1 MGEFDF
7 SFSYSFGSYDT
18 YSGFSGYAGQDIT
31 YQGTTAAG
39 FDAYTSNPYLT
50 TTTTTGFTLDTS
62 IVGTANYQIG
72 VDLTNNAVSG
82 FANPN
87 TGGTQALSLDN
98 TYYTLAS
105 GSDAYLTSQFNTLG
119 SIAVIQTET
128 ATVIGNTIGVGPD
141 DYTVISDNTV
151 VNDITTVAGETS
163 NLNVAA
169 TVGVSAYNTTSNTS
183 LADDQQYVNLGTTTT
198 TGYNSS
204 LDTTTRFGMFGE
216 DLNAELIADLVAQ
229 DIRDATV
236 NDVVGYVSELYTEI
250 ITEARNA
257 RAGTISE
264 VVAVELAYQSGVTD
278 ERVVGPGIGG
288 NSTVLD
294 VVEGP
299 SFVELIASTALAI
312 SNNDPAALAAL
323 KTGLPN
329 PFDYGYDLDT
339 GIFASEEDAS
349 LYAQAR
355 VANITNLISTGID
368 LVVTTYQVSQQLLI
382 SNPTTFT
389 IQNADGTFQILP
401 YTLQKQVQEL
411 NDPTTARAVVTAIQ
425 EAGGVIANADLSFA
439 NLERLVEI
447 NDLKTINSTIVI
459 DEEILR
465 DEGGAGGDLVTQGFA
480 NSAEVATN
488 NPQTWRFV
496 MEEVRPVDFPT
507 YDAELTT
514 EERAQLVEGLNNQII
529 RTVDSNITGAGS
541 AIEKSNAIQNIID
554 SNGYGLGLDQDQL
567 DYLNEGL
574 ASATAYA
581 TSYAAAFTLVNSA
594 LASIASIQQTDSSAS
609 VTQDRRSA
617 ADDLWNSLTPL
628 EKQVARDTGLAK
640 DLDKLLSD
648 PFGIIDSGNIRQ
660 LDVYSTGE
668 NTGVQGAVDRAV
680 AEFLSQNGTI
690 TEDQYTKIEDAVNE
704 VYRVEQQRDAID
716 TVVPPQDRQNFMVK
730 VRARDTSLS
739 RAQSNAEPDSPESS
753 ASVTQYQNYA
763 AALEILRDE
772 TGGKTASEWV
782 DEGKLVEATPGSGIF
797 SGTIPFAPGSSIFVP
812 LTVSLSTIN
821 AQQALIEQTTQQRQ
835 GLLNEGISADT
846 LDNPV
851 NLEKA
856 VAQQLPLADQV
867 LSTTSAALVDTN
879 PDSAGFGFPV
889 PPTASRNQQQPQRQ
903 TLQVTS
909 EQATAGS
916 GSAIST
922 TTLALVAAASAVAV
936 TNADAVVA
944 TASNLI
950 DSATSFV
957 GGLFKSSN
965 TTASASTTDT
975 GDYGSD
981 YTSEFALA
989 NFVGLDDIETSASN
1003 VNGSDIYEWPT
1014 GTDGS
1019 TPYDDDGNLNPG
1031 WELDEDNNPVYV
1043 GFDKTDAPAD
1053 VPVQDIYQ
1061 YPSGPNGETP
1071 YDDDGN
1077 LNPGWEL
1084 DEDNNPVYVGSD
1096 YISSSLL
1103 DSANASREYASK
1115 LLAQQQATLEAQ
1127 RKLINNGDWR
1137 VRLSLAPAAD
1147 YLYNTP
1153 GDGTAGILEPL
1164 RVTNGVLF
1172 PYTPQID
1179 TQYRAEYDSYSLTHS
1194 NYKGYFYKSSHTDA
1208 VNITATFTA
1217 QDTSEAEYLLAVI
1230 HFFRSV
1236 TKMFYGQDPERG
1248 APPPLV
1254 YLTGLGE
1261 YQFNGHPCVVTNFN
1275 YTLPAD
1281 VDYIRARSKNVSY
1294 SNLLQRRDR
1303 QSLPT
1308 NLLTSALDRLF
1319 NAGVTKG
1326 AIPETQA
1333 PPTLGLNSP
1342 TYVPTKMQITISL
1355 LPVQSRSQVSKQFS
1369 LKQFANGNLLKGG
1382 FW

>member
-31 YQGTTAAG
+31 YQGTTATG
-39 FDAYTSNPYLT
+39 FDAFTSNPYLT

-72 VDLTNNAVSG
+72 VDFTNNAVSG

-141 DYTVISDNTV
+141 DFTVISDNTV

-183 LADDQQYVNLGTTTT
+183 LADDQQYVDLGTTTT

-507 YDAELTT
+507 YDPNLTT

-690 TEDQYTKIEDAVNE
+690 TEDQYTKIEGAVIE

-730 VRARDTSLS
+730 VRARDTSLTQ
-739 RAQSNAEPDSPESS
+739 AQSNAEPDSPEPP

-772 TGGKTASEWV
+772 TGGKTASEWLA
-782 DEGKLVEATPGSGIF
+782 EGKLVEATPGSGIF

-889 PPTASRNQQQPQRQ
+889 PPTPSRNQQQPQRQ

-1096 YISSSLL
+1096 YISPSLL

-1179 TQYRAEYDSYSLTHS
+1179 TQYRADYDSYSLTHS

-1261 YQFNGHPCVVTNFN
+1261 YQFNGHPCVVTSFN

>member
-31 YQGTTAAG
+31 YQGTTATG
-39 FDAYTSNPYLT
+39 FDAFTSNPYLT

-72 VDLTNNAVSG
+72 VDFTNNAVSG

-141 DYTVISDNTV
+141 DFTVISDNTV

-183 LADDQQYVNLGTTTT
+183 LADDQQYVDLGTTTT

-507 YDAELTT
+507 YDPNLTT

-690 TEDQYTKIEDAVNE
+690 TEDQYTKIEGAVIE

-730 VRARDTSLS
+730 VRARDTSLTQ
-739 RAQSNAEPDSPESS
+739 AQSNAEPDSPEPP
-753 ASVTQYQNYA
+753 ASVTQYQNYV
-763 AALEILRDE
+763 AALEILREE

-1096 YISSSLL
+1096 YISPSLL

-1179 TQYRAEYDSYSLTHS
+1179 TQYRADYDSYSLTHS

-1261 YQFNGHPCVVTNFN
+1261 YQFNGHPCVVTSFN

>member
-39 FDAYTSNPYLT
+39 FDAFTSNPYLT

-72 VDLTNNAVSG
+72 VDFTNNAVSG

-141 DYTVISDNTV
+141 DFTVISDNTV

-183 LADDQQYVNLGTTTT
+183 LADDQQYVDLGTTTT

-507 YDAELTT
+507 YDPNLTT

-609 VTQDRRSA
+609 VTQDRRLA

-690 TEDQYTKIEDAVNE
+690 TEDQYTKIEGAVIE

-730 VRARDTSLS
+730 VRARDTSLTQ
-739 RAQSNAEPDSPESS
+739 AQSNAEPDSPEPP
-753 ASVTQYQNYA
+753 ASVTQYQNYV
-763 AALEILRDE
+763 AALEILREE

-889 PPTASRNQQQPQRQ
+889 PPTPSRNQQQPQRQ

-1096 YISSSLL
+1096 YISPSLL

-1179 TQYRAEYDSYSLTHS
+1179 TQYRADYDSYSLTHS

-1261 YQFNGHPCVVTNFN
+1261 YQFNGHPCVVTSFN

>member
-1 MGEFDF
+1 MEDF
-7 SFSYSFGSYDT
+7 SFSYSFGSYDS
-18 YSGFSGYAGQDIT
+18 YSGFSGGYAGQDIT

-39 FDAYTSNPYLT
+39 FDGYTSNPFLT

-72 VDLTNNAVSG
+72 VDFTNNAVSG

-105 GSDAYLTSQFNTLG
+105 GSDAYLTSQFNTLE
-119 SIAVIQTET
+119 SIATIQTLT
-128 ATVIGNTIGVGPD
+128 ATVIGNTIGVGVD
-141 DYTVISDNTV
+141 DYTVTSDNFV

-169 TVGVSAYNTTSNTS
+169 TVGVSAYNTTSNAS

-204 LDTTTRFGMFGE
+204 LDTTTRFGPFGE
-216 DLNAELIADLVAQ
+216 DLDAELIADLVAQ
-229 DIRDATV
+229 DIRDTTV
-236 NDVVGYVSELYTEI
+236 NDVVGYVSELYSEI

-257 RAGTISE
+257 RAGTIAD

-312 SNNDPAALAAL
+312 SNNDPAVLAAL
-323 KTGLPN
+323 NTGLPN

-339 GIFASEEDAS
+339 GIFASEEDAA

-355 VANITNLISTGID
+355 VDNIANLISTGLD
-368 LVVTTYQVSQQLLI
+368 LVVTSYQVSQQLLI
-382 SNPTTFT
+382 SNPNTFT

-439 NLERLVEI
+439 NLERIVEA

-496 MEEVRPVDFPT
+496 METVRPVDFPT
-507 YDAELTT
+507 YDSELTT
-514 EERAQLVEGLNNQII
+514 EERAVLVEGLNDQII
-529 RTVDSNITGAGS
+529 KTADSNITGAGS
-541 AIEKSNAIQNIID
+541 AIEKANAIQNIID
-554 SNGYGLGLDQDQL
+554 SNGFGLGLDQDQL

-581 TSYAAAFTLVNSA
+581 TSYAAAYTLVNSA
-594 LASIASIQQTDSSAS
+594 LDSIASIQQTDSSTS
-609 VTQDRRSA
+609 VTQDRRTA
-617 ADDLWNSLTPL
+617 ANDFWNSLTPL
-628 EKQVARDTGLAK
+628 EKQVARDTGLATE
-640 DLDKLLSD
+640 LDQLLAD
-648 PFGIIDSGNIRQ
+648 PNGIIDSGNIKQ
-660 LDVYSTGE
+660 LGVYSAGE

-680 AEFLSQNGTI
+680 AEYLSQNGTI
-690 TEDQYTKIEDAVNE
+690 TEEQYVQIEDAILE
-704 VYRVEQQRDAID
+704 VYRVEQTNAETNID
-716 TVVPPQDRQNFMVK
+716 FGPPVERQNFMVK
-730 VRARDTSLS
+730 TRAVDTSLTQ
-739 RAQSNAEPDSPESS
+739 AQSNAEPDSPEPP

-782 DEGKLVEATPGSGIF
+782 AEGKLAETTPGSGIF

-812 LTVSLSTIN
+812 LTVSQSTID

-856 VAQQLPLADQV
+856 VAQQLPLADRV
-867 LSTTSAALVDTN
+867 LSTTSAALVDTD

-889 PPTASRNQQQPQRQ
+889 PPTPSRNQQPPQRQ

-909 EQATAGS
+909 AQATAGS
-916 GSAIST
+916 GSSVST

-936 TNADAVVA
+936 TNSDAVV
-944 TASNLI
+944 S
-950 DSATSFV
+950 SATRAFAAVSSFA
-957 GGLFKSSN
+957 GSLFTSN
-965 TTASASTTDT
+965 DTTASASTFDT

-989 NFVGLDDIETSASN
+989 NSVGLDDIATSAGD
-1003 VNGSDIYEWPT
+1003 VNGGEIYEWPT

-1043 GFDKTDAPAD
+1043 GFDKTDAPAN

-1096 YISSSLL
+1096 YISPSLL

-1137 VRLSLAPAAD
+1137 VRLSLASGAD

-1164 RVTNGVLF
+1164 RVTNGVIF

-1194 NYKGYFYKSSHTDA
+1194 NHKGYFYKSSYTDA

-1217 QDTSEAEYLLAVI
+1217 QDTNEAEYLLAVI

-1236 TKMFYGQDPERG
+1236 TKMFYGQDPQRG

-1261 YQFNGHPCVVTNFN
+1261 YQFNGHPCVVTSFN

-1303 QSLPT
+1303 QSLPS
-1308 NLLTSALDRLF
+1308 NILSSALDRLF
-1319 NAGVTKG
+1319 NAGATKG

-1369 LKQFANGNLLKGG
+1369 VKQFANGNLLKGG